1 MTERIFHFSEGAAHK
16 FWSVVVDGAT
26 QTVRWG
32 RIGTAGQEQTKTFD
46 TADAAQDATVK
57 LIAAK
62 VKKGYA
68 EVSAAEA
75 ARVTPKPTSRQK
87 LAPWR
92 QMLLPFDEQELPT
105 TVIVAPP
112 PPPAKPALATLE
124 LF

>member
-1 MTERIFHFSEGAAHK
+1 MTERIFHCSEGAAHK
-16 FWSVVVDGAT
+16 FWTVGVDGGT

-46 TADAAQDATVK
+46 TADAAQDATAK

-62 VKKGYA
+62 VKKGYV

-75 ARVTPKPTSRQK
+75 SRVTPKPTSRQK

-92 QMLLPFDEQELPT
+92 QMLLPFDEQEALSA
-105 TVIVAPP
+105 VLAAPP
-112 PPPAKPALATLE
+112 ASPAKPVAATLE